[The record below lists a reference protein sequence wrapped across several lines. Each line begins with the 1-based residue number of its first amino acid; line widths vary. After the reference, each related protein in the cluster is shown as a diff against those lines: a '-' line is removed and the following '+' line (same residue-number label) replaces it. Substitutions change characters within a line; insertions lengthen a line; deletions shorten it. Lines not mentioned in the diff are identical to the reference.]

1 MCVDNLKYMKMTEST
16 EEEIRR
22 QIFDELNCFKIDARE
37 ISNGTTYIDST
48 EAKTLTENII
58 DIIRK
63 IGI

>member
-1 MCVDNLKYMKMTEST
+1 MKITKTT

-22 QIFDELNCFKIDARE
+22 QIFNELNCFKVDASE
-37 ISNGTTYIDST
+37 ISNGQTYIDST

-63 IGI
+63 IGLN